1 MGLRA
6 QGRWWGCPPTDQ
18 VLEEGPGG
26 HLGTPGPRR
35 PRHPGPGGS
44 AQGIPWA
51 AALPA
56 GTVAGARGFATIRMK
71 ADDQMQRAE
80 QALLAA
86 GARQYVKAAVQDTT
100 EELLSALEAHL
111 GSATISPERTF
122 ATLGGVMAMRRLLR
136 AVDRDI
142 QRGQDGPKPPSR

>member
-1 MGLRA
+1 MVQA
-6 QGRWWGCPPTDQ
+6 NDGR
-18 VLEEGPGG
+18 
-26 HLGTPGPRR
+26 
-35 PRHPGPGGS
+35 
-44 AQGIPWA
+44 
-51 AALPA
+51 
-56 GTVAGARGFATIRMK
+56 RMK
-71 ADDQMQRAE
+71 ADDQIQRAE